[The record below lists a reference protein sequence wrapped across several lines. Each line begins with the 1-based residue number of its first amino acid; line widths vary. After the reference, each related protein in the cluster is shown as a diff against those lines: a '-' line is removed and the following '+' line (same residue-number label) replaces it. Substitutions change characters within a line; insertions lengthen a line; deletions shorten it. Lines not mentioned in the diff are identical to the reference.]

1 MANAKCKICGDEID
15 DPINEGNINTFL
27 NAGAFH
33 FTKKHVKELRE
44 FLLTAKIVDILSE
57 DENDLYPIYFQFY
70 PNGDMF
76 TAYIEIHDLI
86 FKFVDSHVERG
97 EVQDQ

>member
-15 DPINEGNINTFL
+15 DPINDGNINTFL

-44 FLLTAKIVDILSE
+44 FLLITVMADMLS
-57 DENDLYPIYFQFY
+57 DDTDSLYPIYFTFY
-70 PNGDMF
+70 ADGDML

-97 EVQDQ
+97 EV